1 MSSAR
6 PGTRSMRCGSRS
18 KPTCRSVSC
27 ASRGRNCANA
37 PSRPWPP
44 SARRWGR
51 ATRPQCSRRCRPPRG
66 SRRFRW
72 RAVGRPIPRCSTR
85 MPGHEPGTGRQRARR
100 RAGGMQRRSG
110 HRLLSRWVLQ
120 HLRGR
125 RRLSHRL
132 LGADPGIPRIQ
143 RLARKRPDDAAA
155 GIRLSGPPAR
165 PALVPVRTPLA
176 GSGASRLRASRD
188 ARGDPPTDTGT
199 RSAGP
204 ASCARRRRDALTVM
218 QLQQSAKGVRISSGA
233 MNAQP
238 PVFRRL
244 RLFAASLITLV
255 LAGCCPGEAVDER
268 GWPKELVLGLVPA
281 LEADALVDNLD
292 PLADY
297 LETELGVPVTSFVP
311 QDYTGLVEALGAGR
325 ADIGMLPPFAAMLGQ
340 RRYDLEPILISTRKG
355 ETGYRTQWM
364 TNDPSVC
371 ESPPVAVE
379 RICESRVAGRQ
390 DIVRTFLQCEGD
402 LEQVRDETV
411 AFVDP
416 NSTSGFLFPAVQLMD
431 MGIDPERDVN
441 GLFVGGHDAAVLAVY
456 AGDTRFGVAYED
468 ARNMICD
475 QYPDIGEKAI
485 VFDYAPMIPNDG
497 VQLRPGLPDD
507 LKEAI
512 IRAFLKLTEEQAQ
525 LPDDEKILWVLYEID
540 GFQRFEPGMYDPVR
554 SAYEI
559 IRQ

>member
-1 MSSAR
+1 
-6 PGTRSMRCGSRS
+6 
-18 KPTCRSVSC
+18 
-27 ASRGRNCANA
+27 
-37 PSRPWPP
+37 
-44 SARRWGR
+44 
-51 ATRPQCSRRCRPPRG
+51 
-66 SRRFRW
+66 
-72 RAVGRPIPRCSTR
+72 
-85 MPGHEPGTGRQRARR
+85 
-100 RAGGMQRRSG
+100 
-110 HRLLSRWVLQ
+110 
-120 HLRGR
+120 
-125 RRLSHRL
+125 
-132 LGADPGIPRIQ
+132 
-143 RLARKRPDDAAA
+143 
-155 GIRLSGPPAR
+155 
-165 PALVPVRTPLA
+165 
-176 GSGASRLRASRD
+176 
-188 ARGDPPTDTGT
+188 
-199 RSAGP
+199 
-204 ASCARRRRDALTVM
+204 M

-340 RRYDLEPILISTRKG
+340 RRYDLEPILISTRRG

-371 ESPPVAVE
+371 RTPPVAVE